1 MSVQVVL
8 PHGDSVSL
16 PRGAAGLRA
25 RYPAVKSTT
34 TSASKSAGNNVLPTA
49 ALLIGMRFTS
59 ASPFSSLLDWTED
72 MRMSTLLCF
81 QSRLTSFTSVLYPLM
96 SGLRSQANN
105 VTYGRLLKTNGGVAV
120 WAVALHEKLPIS
132 LNLIGRMKN

>member
-8 PHGDSVSL
+8 GHGDSVSL

-49 ALLIGMRFTS
+49 AHLIGMRFTS

-72 MRMSTLLCF
+72 MRTSTLLCF

-105 VTYGRLLKTNGGVAV
+105 VTYGRLGSGSA
-120 WAVALHEKLPIS
+120 
-132 LNLIGRMKN
+132 